1 MHTQFVYGM
10 VFSVTKTTLP
20 SPTKS
25 KADVEWVKTPYPN
38 LIRYKPSGNYF
49 GRVRVNGKLIRRSLD
64 THVLTVAKLKL
75 SDFLQDHR
83 RLAVNKGQS
92 VNGEAIIEMFKKE
105 IEDDHNNKPRTK
117 LYKQEVLTALK
128 KSWPELYS
136 TDIAKINQKDCN
148 EWAARYGKEYSPTRY
163 NGALGIV
170 RRIFEIAVE
179 HGYRVDNPA
188 KVVDRRRVKP
198 KELHLPSQAQFQ
210 EMAKHIE
217 TSGAGQAR
225 DCANLFRF
233 LAFSGLRIDEAR
245 HVLWNDVDFEKGL
258 LHARITKNG
267 KDRWIPLNSS
277 LRQLLE
283 QMHAERAKESPD
295 KTVMQVFECQKS
307 IDRAAK
313 LVGVKRI
320 THHDLRHLFATR
332 CIEAGVDI
340 PTVSRWLGHQD
351 GGALCM
357 KTYGHLR
364 DEHSQREAFKVTF

>member
-1 MHTQFVYGM
+1 MF
-10 VFSVTKTTLP
+10 FSAMKSNVP
-20 SPTKS
+20 SPTKG

-49 GRVRVNGKLIRRSLD
+49 GRVRVNGKLIRRSLE

-83 RLAVNKGQS
+83 RLAINKGES
-92 VNGEAIIEMFKKE
+92 VRGEVIIEMFKKE

-128 KSWPELYS
+128 KSWPELFS
-136 TDIAKINQKDCN
+136 TDIAKISQRDCN
-148 EWAARYGKEYSPTRY
+148 EWAARYGKEYSATRY

-170 RRIFEIAVE
+170 RRIFGIATE

-188 KVVDRRRVKP
+188 KFVDRRRVKP
-198 KELHLPSQAQFQ
+198 KELHLPSQTQFQ
-210 EMAKHIE
+210 EMAAHIE
-217 TSGAGQAR
+217 TSGAGQSK
-225 DCANLFRF
+225 DCASLFRF
-233 LAFSGLRIDEAR
+233 LAFSGMRIDEAR
-245 HVLWNDVDFEKGL
+245 HVLWKDVDFEKGL

-283 QMHAERAKESPD
+283 KMRAEQSKESPD
-295 KTVMQVFECQKS
+295 KSVMEVFECQKS

-313 LVGVKRI
+313 LVSAKRI

-364 DEHSQREAFKVTF
+364 DEHSQREALKVSF

>member
-1 MHTQFVYGM
+1 M
-10 VFSVTKTTLP
+10 
-20 SPTKS
+20 
-25 KADVEWVKTPYPN
+25 
-38 LIRYKPSGNYF
+38 
-49 GRVRVNGKLIRRSLD
+49 
-64 THVLTVAKLKL
+64 
-75 SDFLQDHR
+75 
-83 RLAVNKGQS
+83 
-92 VNGEAIIEMFKKE
+92 
-105 IEDDHNNKPRTK
+105 
-117 LYKQEVLTALK
+117 
-128 KSWPELYS
+128 YS
-136 TDIAKINQKDCN
+136 TDIAKISQKDCN
-148 EWAARYGKEYSPTRY
+148 DWAACHGKDYSATRF
-163 NGALGIV
+163 NGALGVV
-170 RRIFEIAVE
+170 RRIFEIAIKQR
-179 HGYRVDNPA
+179 YRVDNPA
-188 KVVDRRRVKP
+188 KAVDRHAVKP
-198 KELHLPSQAQFQ
+198 KELHLPSQTQFQ
-210 EMAKHIE
+210 EMARHIE
-217 TSGAGQAR
+217 TSGAGQAK

-283 QMHAERAKESPD
+283 KMRAERAKRIGGQNRD
-295 KTVMQVFECQKS
+295 AGFECQKS

-313 LVGVKRI
+313 LAGVKRI

-364 DEHSQREAFKVTF
+364 DEHSQREALGDILKNKARRDAPAGGKQRLGIVAPPRYVATRLLAAIAQW